1 MKENAPLP
9 NIDAQQHWALEKPSA
24 SGRAGVVCS
33 HHIAASQVGA
43 DILSRGGNAMDA
55 AIATSMA
62 ISVIEPWMSGIGGGS
77 FLTYYSAS
85 DKSVRTVHF
94 GMRSP
99 RNLDVDDFVLKNTGE
114 GGDLFSW
121 PGVEG
126 DINVNGWKS
135 IGVPGHLA
143 GLDHAHK
150 RWATLKW
157 ADLLAPSVAM
167 ARQGL
172 PVSWP
177 TSLRIATAASELRKD
192 PVAASLFLKD
202 GLPPVGLA
210 GQQMEFLPL
219 VRLSET
225 LQTLA
230 DEGVG
235 TFYDGALARSM
246 VSDVQD
252 AGGYLSLEDL
262 SSYKAEECAPLTF
275 ERGGKRIHT
284 VDDLTAGPSMKLAFD
299 LMASMSGSKSG
310 SKSGPQAQD
319 VANWARALK
328 SSYETRFETL
338 GDVDDAADPACTT
351 HLSVVDSEGNMV
363 ALTQTLLSIFGAKV
377 VLPDSGILMNNGI
390 MWFDPRQGNPNS
402 LGADKRPLCNM
413 APTIITNADDTPYAA
428 LGASGGRR
436 IFPSLLQVISMM
448 IDFDMDIASALHAP
462 RIDVSGTKVS
472 TVDPAFGTDVFDA
485 VNEVLPATVL
495 ERSVS
500 PIHYALPSGISLE
513 DGVATGSI
521 EPSAPLGGAVA
532 V

>member
-1 MKENAPLP
+1 MTNSIQHLKTDL
-9 NIDAQQHWALEKPSA
+9 QQNWSLEKPSA
-24 SGRAGVVCS
+24 SGRNGVVCS

-43 DILSRGGNAMDA
+43 DILRKGGNAIDA

-77 FLTYYSAS
+77 FLTFYSAS

-99 RNLDVDDFVLKNTGE
+99 QDLEVSDFVLKNTGE

-126 DINVNGWKS
+126 DINVNGWKA

-143 GLDHAHK
+143 GLGHAHK

-157 ADLLAPSVAM
+157 ADLLAPSVEM

-172 PVSWP
+172 PLTWS
-177 TSLRIATAASELRKD
+177 TSLRIATAAAELRKD
-192 PVAASLFLKD
+192 PVAASLFLRD

-210 GQQMEFLPL
+210 GQTVGYLPME
-219 VRLSET
+219 RLATT

-246 VSDVQD
+246 VDDIQKS
-252 AGGYLSLEDL
+252 GGYLSLDDL
-262 SSYKAEECAPLTF
+262 SSYKAEERAALTF
-275 ERGGKRIHT
+275 EHAGKLVHT
-284 VDDLTAGPSMKLAFD
+284 VDGLTAGPSMKLAFGG
-299 LMASMSGSKSG
+299 MASMSGSSA
-310 SKSGPQAQD
+310 GPSPTD
-319 VANWARALK
+319 VANWAAALK
-328 SSYETRFETL
+328 SSYQTRFDTM
-338 GDVDDAADPACTT
+338 GHDDDAMDPACTT
-351 HLSVVDSEGNMV
+351 HLTVVDSEGNMV

-377 VLPDSGILMNNGI
+377 VLPQSGILMNNGI
-390 MWFDPRQGNPNS
+390 MWFDPRPGNPNS
-402 LGADKRPLCNM
+402 LAPDKKPLSNM
-413 APTIITNADDTPYAA
+413 APTVITHDDGTPFAA

-436 IFPSLLQVISMM
+436 IFPSLLQIISMM
-448 IDFDMDIASALHAP
+448 TDFGMDISSALHAP
-462 RIDVSGTKVS
+462 RIDVSGTSVAS
-472 TVDPAFGTDVFDA
+472 VDAEFGQDVFDA
-485 VNEVLPATVL
+485 VDAILPATRL
-495 ERSVS
+495 ERAIS
-500 PIHYALPSGISLE
+500 PIHYALPSGISVS
-513 DGVATGSI
+513 DGLATGSI
-521 EPSAPLGGAVA
+521 EPSTPLGGAVA